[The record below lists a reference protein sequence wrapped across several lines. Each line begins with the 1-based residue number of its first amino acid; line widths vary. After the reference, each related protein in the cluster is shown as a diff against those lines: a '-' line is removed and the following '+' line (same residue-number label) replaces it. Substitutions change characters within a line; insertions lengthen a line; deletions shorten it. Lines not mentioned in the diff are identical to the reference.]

1 MSLENDWLLGR
12 AVNYLVTISKLCTM
26 LNQSRLPE
34 ALFILEDPGRQ
45 GLWCVLHSAQWGFGN
60 AKQSQW
66 DSGPTQSTGRGTMSL
81 IPRLPQPPASRLPAV
96 RCRWLTVPA
105 ALF

>member
-45 GLWCVLHSAQWGFGN
+45 GLWYVLHSAQWGFGK

-66 DSGPTQSTGRGTMSL
+66 DSGLTQSTGRDTMHP
-81 IPRLPQPPASRLPAV
+81 IPRLPQPPASPLSGV
-96 RCRWLTVPA
+96 GG
-105 ALF
+105 